1 MRSIALVVVAAYVF
15 IDVPFPQAWLYVG
28 FLVVFLIPGMAH
40 RYAAVALFPA
50 SWPSYVF
57 ILADSCI
64 LAYAFVAANPLGD
77 DQWPVQMRLRNAGF
91 GFFYVFLAATLPTFS
106 PRKVLWSGISAVLA
120 WTAVIAWIG
129 NLPETVVGYGGAP
142 FEQPGGN
149 IAPGPFA
156 DPHFIYLG
164 GLVRDM
170 FVLLVV
176 SGILATVVW
185 RVRAMMLRQSETERQ
200 RANLARYFSPN
211 MVEELAGADQSF
223 DTVRQHDAAVLFV
236 DMVGFTGFAES
247 HGPEEIFAVL
257 REFHGLM
264 AEQIFANDGTL
275 DKYIGD
281 AVMATFGVPP
291 ARPARR
297 RQRPGLRARHADG
310 ARHVERAPRRRGRA
324 SGQGD
329 HRRPL
334 RARRDRRHRRRA
346 APRIRRHRRH
356 GQCRQPARAPD
367 PRARHRRGVL
377 RRPDRR
383 RAPRAERT
391 RARCSTG

>member
-1 MRSIALVVVAAYVF
+1 MTADQSSQTPTTVLGCPAKSNLHERIAARVDKGIEQEALVGIHQAAIVRSIALVVVAAYVF

-28 FLVVFLIPGMAH
+28 FLVVFLITGMAH
-40 RYAAVALFPA
+40 RFAAVALFPA

-129 NLPETVVGYGGAP
+129 TLPETVVGYGGAP

-156 DPHFIYLG
+156 SPHFIYLG

-211 MVEELAGADQSF
+211 MVEDLAGADQGF

-281 AVMATFGVPP
+281 AGW
-291 ARPARR
+291 RPSAC
-297 RQRPGLRARHADG
+297 PGRARAT
-310 ARHVERAPRRRGRA
+310 P
-324 SGQGD
+324 
-329 HRRPL
+329 PT
-334 RARRDRRHRRRA
+334 
-346 APRIRRHRRH
+346 PW
-356 GQCRQPARAPD
+356 PARAPCWRRSTRGTSAVP
-367 PRARHRRGVL
+367 PRASARS
-377 RRPDRR
+377 RRPS
-383 RAPRAERT
+383 ASIAGP
-391 RARCSTG
+391 S